1 VGRAVIALLAIF
13 ALLFVIR
20 LALMQRGGR
29 R

>member
-1 VGRAVIALLAIF
+1 VGRAVVAILAIF
-13 ALLFVIR
+13 ALVFVVR